1 MSSSDKWVFMDDS
14 DTTLDFSWCTFR
26 MDNLWITAIDL
37 RGKISERTFDILLGA
52 SAGVAVLS
60 TIFMLVVMFGNRKR

>member
-1 MSSSDKWVFMDDS
+1 MTRTQRLIFLGVHFGWI
-14 DTTLDFSWCTFR
+14 T
-26 MDNLWITAIDL
+26 LWITAIDL